1 MNKKDIVI
9 EGTTTLLDALKK
21 MDEIERKLLIV
32 CEKDVF
38 IGVLSIG
45 DIQRAIINKTNLNEH
60 VYNHLRKDIVFS
72 SIHDNRE
79 IVKER
84 MKKERI
90 ECMPVVNDSNAL
102 IDIIEWDEVFLEE
115 KFPLQAIDCPVV
127 IMAGGKGERLKPLT
141 NLIPKPLIPVSR
153 KTIIEEIIDRF
164 RDVSCSVFY
173 LSINYKADVIRD
185 YFETMHD
192 RPYSVNYI
200 VEETP
205 LGTAGSLW
213 LLKTKIQKR
222 FIVSNCDAL
231 IDVNLHDLMDF
242 HVSHNNMATMVSV
255 IKNLDIPYGVI
266 ETTSSGEL
274 LELEEKPNKVLQVNC
289 GLYVFEPEALSF
301 IKDNAFL
308 NITDL
313 LIRIKESGNRVGVF
327 PIPEKSWRD
336 MGNWTEYLKMINSM
350 R

>member
-1 MNKKDIVI
+1 MYEDIQEMLVPVAIKEMTLPDQRELTYWRARVNRTFYLDYYLGEDYEAIELAKIIIQMN
-9 EGTTTLLDALKK
+9 LD
-21 MDEIERKLLIV
+21 
-32 CEKDVF
+32 EKDTATE
-38 IGVLSIG
+38 
-45 DIQRAIINKTNLNEH
+45 D
-60 VYNHLRKDIVFS
+60 
-72 SIHDNRE
+72 
-79 IVKER
+79 
-84 MKKERI
+84 
-90 ECMPVVNDSNAL
+90 
-102 IDIIEWDEVFLEE
+102 
-115 KFPLQAIDCPVV
+115 
-127 IMAGGKGERLKPLT
+127 LKP
-141 NLIPKPLIPVSR
+141 IFIWIY
-153 KTIIEEIIDRF
+153 TIGGD
-164 RDVSCSVFY
+164 
-173 LSINYKADVIRD
+173 
-185 YFETMHD
+185 
-192 RPYSVNYI
+192 
-200 VEETP
+200 
-205 LGTAGSLW
+205 AG
-213 LLKTKIQKR
+213 Q
-222 FIVSNCDAL
+222 CDAL